1 MRVEVDGS
9 TTNVA
14 VHGPAPSRDR
24 PAVLFL
30 HGAGMDRSVWALQAP
45 RLGGRGLTSLVPDLP
60 GHGRSPGEPLP
71 SVEALAAF
79 VWRLADGLDLSRLAL
94 VGHSMG
100 ALIALAAAAAEPSRA
115 ERLVLIGGALALP
128 VNAALLTAARD
139 APARA
144 AGMIAGW
151 VSASAG
157 A

>member
-45 RLGGRGLTSLVPDLP
+45 RVGGRGLTALVPDLP
-60 GHGRSPGEPLP
+60 GHARPPGEPRP
-71 SVEALAAF
+71 RPEALAAF

-100 ALIALAAAAAEPSRA
+100 
-115 ERLVLIGGALALP
+115 G
-128 VNAALLTAARD
+128 LT
-139 APARA
+139 
-144 AGMIAGW
+144 
-151 VSASAG
+151 
-157 A
+157 